1 MDRDEQAPREPRRVV
16 KFETAM
22 GYGLPVLLMLA
33 CLWIVAPFI
42 PALVWSAVIVVTL
55 WQPLEWLTAR
65 LGGRRGLV
73 AAFLALAMLALVVMP
88 ALSVAEMLAD
98 GMPRIRQMAGQLIA
112 AVPRDPPSALV
123 GLPVIGPHLGD
134 GWRVLAED
142 ADAAAALAQRIAPAV
157 GRWLLARLA
166 GIGETLL
173 QFALVA
179 ISTAVLYAQGPAAAA
194 MAERLAA
201 RLGGTGGTEALD
213 VATRAIRGVSA
224 GVIGTAAAQALLAGI
239 GFAVAGVP
247 APVLLSVGVLILGI
261 VQLGPL
267 PVWLP
272 VVIWLYTTG
281 DTLTAILLLA
291 WNAGVVQTI
300 DNILRPVLISR
311 GARLPLLLMLVGV
324 LGGLLAMGLIGVFLG
339 PTLLGVGYVMLR
351 RWLGMALPG
360 VAGSDDDANSAAAVP
375 QRRQGPDPDKSR

>member
-1 MDRDEQAPREPRRVV
+1 MDGQQDQTTAPRRVV
-16 KFETAM
+16 KFEQAL
-22 GYGLPVLLMLA
+22 GYGLPLLLLFA
-33 CLWIVAPFI
+33 CLYVITPFA
-42 PALVWSAVIVVTL
+42 PALLWSAVIVVTL
-55 WQPLEWLTAR
+55 WRPLEWLTAR

-73 AAFLALAMLALVVMP
+73 ATLLALAMLALVVMP
-88 ALSVAEMLAD
+88 AISVVEMLAD
-98 GMPRIRQMAGQLIA
+98 GVPRMRQMLAELFA
-112 AVPRDPPSALV
+112 AVPREPPGAVLA
-123 GLPVIGPHLGD
+123 LPVVGTQAGD
-134 GWRVLAED
+134 AWRMLAED
-142 ADAAAALAQRIAPAV
+142 ATAAGDIAQRIAPAV
-157 GRWLLARLA
+157 ARWLLARLA

-179 ISTAVLYAQGPAAAA
+179 IATAVLYAQGPAAAT

-201 RLGGTGGTEALD
+201 RLGGAAGTEALD

-247 APVLLSVGVLILGI
+247 APVLLAVGVLLFGI
-261 VQLGPL
+261 IQIGPL

-272 VVIWLYTTG
+272 VVIWLSATG

-300 DNILRPVLISR
+300 DNVLRPLLISR

-324 LGGLLAMGLIGVFLG
+324 LGGLIAMGLIGVFLG

-351 RWLGMALPG
+351 RWLGMELPG
-360 VAGSDDDANSAAAVP
+360 EAAPAGNGKA
-375 QRRQGPDPDKSR
+375 